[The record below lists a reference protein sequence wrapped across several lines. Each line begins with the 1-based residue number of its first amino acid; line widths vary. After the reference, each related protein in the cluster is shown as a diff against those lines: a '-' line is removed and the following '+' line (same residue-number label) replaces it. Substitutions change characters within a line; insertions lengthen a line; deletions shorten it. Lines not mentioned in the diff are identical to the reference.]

1 MKLNLQN
8 CDLVFVRNSKLRE
21 HQSDKHTN
29 TTTTTSSNT
38 KQSSSTPSKQDSK
51 YTCKLC
57 GQVILFSRCAL
68 ALQRPKIN
76 SLFTFI
82 FITFYTKII
91 FLKFFFVICMPY
103 WTFKKFVFLCISQKM
118 VCYRVFFLDPQ

>member
-21 HQSDKHTN
+21 HQADKHTN

-57 GQVILFSRCAL
+57 GQVILLSRCAL
-68 ALQRPKIN
+68 AA
-76 SLFTFI
+76 
-82 FITFYTKII
+82 TKN
-91 FLKFFFVICMPY
+91 KFFIL
-103 WTFKKFVFLCISQKM
+103 TII
-118 VCYRVFFLDPQ
+118 D

>member
-57 GQVILFSRCAL
+57 GQVILLSRCAL
-68 ALQRPKIN
+68 AA
-76 SLFTFI
+76 
-82 FITFYTKII
+82 TKN
-91 FLKFFFVICMPY
+91 KFFI
-103 WTFKKFVFLCISQKM
+103 LIII
-118 VCYRVFFLDPQ
+118 D